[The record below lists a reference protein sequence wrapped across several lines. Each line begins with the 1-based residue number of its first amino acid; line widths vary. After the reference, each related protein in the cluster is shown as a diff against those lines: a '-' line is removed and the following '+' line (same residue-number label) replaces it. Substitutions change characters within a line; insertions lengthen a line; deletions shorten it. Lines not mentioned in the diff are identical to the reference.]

1 MAPFVLAARAAW
13 TWLVPADSA
22 ELTAATGGVDA
33 ALNAVGGAI
42 DGRRRVLQPGWALGL
57 GKPRRK
63 ARATAYR
70 SPACRATAGRSP
82 ACPATAC
89 PAAACRTAACRWRAG
104 RDRAT
109 TACAPRTRTRR
120 HLGLVD
126 RVDRR
131 FLDDGVVLHVDLEI
145 EQVADRLLAD
155 RVQHR
160 VEHLEPLPLEFDQRV
175 AL

>member
-63 ARATAYR
+63 ARASR
-70 SPACRATAGRSP
+70 RRATAGRSP

-120 HLGLVD
+120 HLGRVD

-131 FLDDGVVLHVDLEI
+131 FLDDGGGLHVDLEI

-160 VEHLEPLPLEFDQRV
+160 VEHLEPLPLDFDQRV

>member
-70 SPACRATAGRSP
+70 ATAGRATAGRSP

-89 PAAACRTAACRWRAG
+89 PAAACRWRAG

-120 HLGLVD
+120 HLGRVDRVD

-160 VEHLEPLPLEFDQRV
+160 VEHLEPLPLDFDQRV

>member
-63 ARATAYR
+63 ARAPACRSPGGRATAYR
-70 SPACRATAGRSP
+70 SPAGRATAYRSP
-82 ACPATAC
+82 AGRATAYRS
-89 PAAACRTAACRWRAG
+89 PA
-104 RDRAT
+104 
-109 TACAPRTRTRR
+109 
-120 HLGLVD
+120 
-126 RVDRR
+126 
-131 FLDDGVVLHVDLEI
+131 
-145 EQVADRLLAD
+145 
-155 RVQHR
+155 
-160 VEHLEPLPLEFDQRV
+160 
-175 AL
+175 